1 MIHRKTDPCNGVI
14 FSIDYVLIFLHIGA
28 FLILTQYI
36 KITGKK
42 KAVQNV
48 GFFCFS
54 FPPRLF
60 ALCFLSSSQR
70 KRRNGSR
77 EGVAPQ
83 PYQEFVLLVLRGRA
97 ASTASVSAALLNK
110 L

>member
-1 MIHRKTDPCNGVI
+1 MQWSD
-14 FSIDYVLIFLHIGA
+14 FFIDYVLIFLHIGA

-36 KITGKK
+36 KITGRKK
-42 KAVQNV
+42 QYKML
-48 GFFCFS
+48 GLFFF

-97 ASTASVSAALLNK
+97 ASTVSVSAALLNK